1 MLVLVLKFSRINAA
15 TLNLRP
21 NLRVSGNIA
30 V

>member
-15 TLNLRP
+15 TLYPITNLR
-21 NLRVSGNIA
+21 LQGIIA